1 VNKKAINYLFN
12 QNNINKWRKNK
23 VLWIILDISFENKW
37 KDYKKNTT
45 ERQKFLYKNMNNV
58 YKIK

>member
-1 VNKKAINYLFN
+1 MINYIFN

-37 KDYKKNTT
+37 KDYKKNTQHCNLPVVT
-45 ERQKFLYKNMNNV
+45 QAPDVFTL
-58 YKIK
+58 